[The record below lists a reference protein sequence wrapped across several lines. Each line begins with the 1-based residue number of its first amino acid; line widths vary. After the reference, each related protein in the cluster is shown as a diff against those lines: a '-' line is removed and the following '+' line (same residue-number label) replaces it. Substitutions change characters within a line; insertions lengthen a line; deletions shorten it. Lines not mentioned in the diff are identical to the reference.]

1 MQQDIKQLIR
11 EKIKMQGVKMEIRP
25 ITLKQA
31 SNYLICT
38 LIPIYLMGPTK
49 GKSNLGMG
57 TEEISR
63 NL

>member
-31 SNYLICT
+31 SDFINQYHRHHKATICLLYT
-38 LIPIYLMGPTK
+38 
-49 GKSNLGMG
+49 SDAADD
-57 TEEISR
+57 
-63 NL
+63 